1 MTASPPLSVA
11 EASQQVN
18 VPKRTIQYA
27 ISRGDLKAYKMP
39 GRTGAY
45 LITSQDLADWQAGRT
60 AKAAS

>member
-1 MTASPPLSVA
+1 MPLSPPLSVT
-11 EASQQVN
+11 EASQQVS

-45 LITSQDLADWQAGRT
+45 LIDPSDLTDWYAGRT
-60 AKAAS
+60 QAAS